1 MKRII
6 LFILLITASTWC
18 LSAQDTLGKTLETS
32 PVHLERIRG
41 RLYNGDN
48 GMRMDRTSLQNTLSS
63 EDFTLYRKAR
73 RELIAA
79 IPLWVLSGISLTAAT
94 YWVCD
99 LIYVEYFMV
108 GGPRHFEDLIDMIF
122 GGFCFGVSIL
132 EVIPALILT
141 LDSYKKLDRVASS
154 YNQKSYPVS
163 LSFGPTRHGVGITL
177 NF

>member
-1 MKRII
+1 MKKS
-6 LFILLITASTWC
+6 ILLLIMALSSIT
-18 LSAQDTLGKTLETS
+18 LYAQNPKNDTTGTFPT
-32 PVHLERIRG
+32 HLERYYG

-48 GMRMDRTSLQNTLSS
+48 GMKMDRTSLQNTLSS

-79 IPLWVLSGISLTAAT
+79 IPLWTLSGVFLTLATNWYCAMIDLTYFHVPYSDAGGSLVYFILGCSALGMS
-94 YWVCD
+94 
-99 LIYVEYFMV
+99 LITF
-108 GGPRHFEDLIDMIF
+108 
-122 GGFCFGVSIL
+122 
-132 EVIPALILT
+132 IPAIILT
-141 LDSYKKLDRVASS
+141 LDSYKKLDHVASS

>member
-1 MKRII
+1 MKKAA
-6 LFILLITASTWC
+6 FLLVLALLSLT
-18 LSAQDTLGKTLETS
+18 LSAQDKAGNTTVATPS
-32 PVHLERIRG
+32 HLDRFYG

-48 GMRMDRTSLQNTLSS
+48 GMKMDRISLQNTLSS

-73 RELIAA
+73 REHVAA

>member
-1 MKRII
+1 MKKAA
-6 LFILLITASTWC
+6 FLLVLALLSLT
-18 LSAQDTLGKTLETS
+18 LSAQDKAGNTTVATPS
-32 PVHLERIRG
+32 HLDRFYG

-48 GMRMDRTSLQNTLSS
+48 GMKMDRISLQNTLSS

-73 RELIAA
+73 REHVAA

-132 EVIPALILT
+132 EVIPSLILT

-163 LSFGPTRHGVGITL
+163 LSLGPTRHGVGITL

>member
-1 MKRII
+1 MKKS
-6 LFILLITASTWC
+6 ILLLIMALSSIT
-18 LSAQDTLGKTLETS
+18 LYAQNPKNDTTGTS
-32 PVHLERIRG
+32 PTHLERFYG

-48 GMRMDRTSLQNTLSS
+48 GMKMDRTSLQNTLSF

-73 RELIAA
+73 RENVAA